1 MLASHNFFSLH
12 PPYILWLPW
21 VLELLPVIKGIKIND
36 HAGRSR
42 ELEARAQQLSNVWSQ
57 KRPKQHYGVCNELD
71 LLLELEVAPSQQLGT
86 VAGTCGR
93 EQSTAARE
101 GGS

>member
-57 KRPKQHYGVCNELD
+57 KRPKQHYSVCNELD